1 MSKLNRSRVKIY
13 TLIRAISAYSL
24 TCVFDLGLRSFI
36 SECKN
41 VLRLSRKPTRRDIW
55 LSIRIILIGLAIIG
69 IVGFIIRLISTMF
82 TGFVPSA

>member
-1 MSKLNRSRVKIY
+1 
-13 TLIRAISAYSL
+13 
-24 TCVFDLGLRSFI
+24 LGLRSFI

-41 VLRLSRKPTRRDIW
+41 VLKLSRKPTRRDIW